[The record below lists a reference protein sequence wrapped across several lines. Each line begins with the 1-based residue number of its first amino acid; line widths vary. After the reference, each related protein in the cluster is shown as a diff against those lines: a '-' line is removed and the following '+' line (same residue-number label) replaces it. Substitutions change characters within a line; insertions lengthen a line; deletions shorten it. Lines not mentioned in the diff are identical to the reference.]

1 MNEGLSAGEWSA
13 AVDAV
18 EKLPADASVLL
29 VCHVNPD
36 GDAIGSML
44 GVGLG
49 LRSLGF
55 RAVQAT
61 FPGAFQE
68 AGTRGGPGTGGEGPA
83 PEVPDPAQEVPEPFA
98 ALPGLELLVPAAE
111 AAPAPDLMMCFDA
124 ASVSRLGE
132 LADRVATAGVTVVLD
147 HHASYTGF
155 GTVHLVDPQAAAT
168 AVVAEGL
175 LERLGV
181 GLDAEVAECLYVAL
195 ATDTGSFKFG
205 MTTPAVH
212 QLAARLLATGID
224 PAEISRRVFDT
235 RPFGAVRLYGDVLTR
250 TQLDS
255 AAAGGHGLVWTYTT
269 LADLARHGQRP
280 YVLEPLIDAVRCT
293 AEADVSCV
301 VKEVAAGEW
310 AVSMR
315 SKGASDVSAVA
326 VALGGGGHRLAAGFT
341 GYGELVDVV
350 DAIRAKLAGQADQ
363 AGHAT

>member
-1 MNEGLSAGEWSA
+1 MGAPDWSA
-13 AVDAV
+13 AVAAV
-18 EKLPADASVLL
+18 QKLPLDASVLL

-55 RAVQAT
+55 RRVQAT
-61 FPGAFQE
+61 FPGQL
-68 AGTRGGPGTGGEGPA
+68 
-83 PEVPDPAQEVPEPFA
+83 EVPEPFA
-98 ALPGLELLVPAAE
+98 GLPGLELLVPAAS
-111 AAPAPDLMMCFDA
+111 AVPAPDLMMCFDA
-124 ASVSRLGE
+124 ASASRLGE
-132 LADRVATAGVTVVLD
+132 LADRVGAAGVAVVLD
-147 HHASYTGF
+147 HHTSYTGF

-168 AVVAEGL
+168 AVVAEEL
-175 LERLGV
+175 LGRLGV
-181 GLDAEVAECLYVAL
+181 TLDAAIAECLYVAL
-195 ATDTGSFKFG
+195 ATDTGSFKFD

-212 QLAARLLATGID
+212 QLAARLLGTGIR

-250 TQLDS
+250 TQLEP
-255 AAAGGHGLVWTYTT
+255 AAAGGRGLVWTYTT
-269 LADLARHGQRP
+269 LDDLTRHQQRP

-301 VKEVAAGEW
+301 IKQIAAGEW

-341 GYGELVDVV
+341 GYGELADVV
-350 DAIRAKLAGQADQ
+350 DAIRAKLAGP
-363 AGHAT
+363 AGSPA

>member
-1 MNEGLSAGEWSA
+1 MSEGLSAGEWSA

-18 EKLPADASVLL
+18 QKLPLDASVLL

-55 RAVQAT
+55 RRLQAT
-61 FPGAFQE
+61 FPG
-68 AGTRGGPGTGGEGPA
+68 PM
-83 PEVPDPAQEVPEPFA
+83 EVPEPFA
-98 ALPGLELLVPAAE
+98 ELPGRQLLVPAVE
-111 AAPAPDLMMCFDA
+111 VAPAPDLMMCFDA

-132 LADRVATAGVTVVLD
+132 LADRIGTAGTTVVLD

-175 LERLGV
+175 LARLGV
-181 GLDAEVAECLYVAL
+181 TLDASIAECLYVAL
-195 ATDTGSFKFG
+195 VTDTGSFKFD
-205 MTTPAVH
+205 MTTPTVH
-212 QLAARLLATGID
+212 QLAARLLATGIK

-250 TQLDS
+250 AQLEP
-255 AAAGGHGLVWTYTT
+255 AAAGGRGLVWTYAT
-269 LADLARHGQRP
+269 LEDLARHEQRP

-301 VKEVAAGEW
+301 VKQVAVGEW

-341 GYGELVDVV
+341 GYGELDDVV
-350 DAIRAKLAGQADQ
+350 DAIRAKLDGGTAD
-363 AGHAT
+363 HA

>member
-1 MNEGLSAGEWSA
+1 VSEGLSAGEWSA

-18 EKLPADASVLL
+18 QKLPLDASVLL

-49 LRSLGF
+49 LQSLGF
-55 RAVQAT
+55 RRLQAT
-61 FPGAFQE
+61 FPG
-68 AGTRGGPGTGGEGPA
+68 PM
-83 PEVPDPAQEVPEPFA
+83 EVPEPFA
-98 ALPGLELLVPAAE
+98 AMPGLQLLVPATEAE
-111 AAPAPDLMMCFDA
+111 PAPDLMMCFDA

-132 LADRVATAGVTVVLD
+132 LADRIGTAGTTVVLD

-155 GTVHLVDPQAAAT
+155 GSVHLVDPRAAAT

-175 LERLGV
+175 LARLGV
-181 GLDAEVAECLYVAL
+181 RLDASIAECLYVAL
-195 ATDTGSFKFG
+195 VTDTGSFKFD
-205 MTTPAVH
+205 MTTPSVH
-212 QLAARLLATGID
+212 QLAARLLATGLK

-250 TQLDS
+250 AQLDPD
-255 AAAGGHGLVWTYTT
+255 AAGGRGLVWTYAT
-269 LADLARHGQRP
+269 LEDLARHGQRP

-301 VKEVAAGEW
+301 VKQVAAREW

-315 SKGASDVSAVA
+315 SKGASDVAAVA

-341 GYGELVDVV
+341 WHGELADVI
-350 DAIRAKLAGQADQ
+350 DAIRSKLDGTTTAES
-363 AGHAT
+363 